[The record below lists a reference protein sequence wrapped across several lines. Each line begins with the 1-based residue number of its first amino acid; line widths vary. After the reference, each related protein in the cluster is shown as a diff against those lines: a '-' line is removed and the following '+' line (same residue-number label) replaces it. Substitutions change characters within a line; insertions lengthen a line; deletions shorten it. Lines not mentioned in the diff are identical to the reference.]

1 MTVEKIEQ
9 FLGVSESYDVPGR
22 LLTAMLDEGQRVA
35 LFDLC
40 LKDCEDLSFDWFCD
54 YFQNKFSDRSAL
66 KQDYTPP
73 CVSDIASGIAGE
85 SDTIVDICAGSGSL
99 TIKGWVKNPSARVV
113 CVELSKTVLP
123 FLLFNLSIRGIAGT
137 VIHGDAITRQADAVY
152 ELVPDGRYSRIV
164 AGGCADWQGKAG
176 VVVMNPPF
184 SVKWD
189 RSGDARMD
197 GFGIPPKSKGDF
209 VFVLDGLFRLCDDG
223 VLVAVLPHGVLFRGA
238 QEQEIRKN
246 LVDGNYIDAVIG
258 LPPKLFMNTQIPVSI
273 MVLKKNRS
281 NRDIL
286 FIDASHEFKNC
297 GRQNVMEEAHTRKVL
312 EVFRGRYSV
321 ERFSE
326 LVTRRQIEE
335 NDYNLNIPRYVDT
348 FVPEPIPDLETLI
361 GELYGIE
368 HEIMETEGQLIG
380 LMLELGSTPLYER
393 QNESAIAGFRKI
405 NDERGGAKT

>member
-1 MTVEKIEQ
+1 M
-9 FLGVSESYDVPGR
+9 
-22 LLTAMLDEGQRVA
+22 
-35 LFDLC
+35 
-40 LKDCEDLSFDWFCD
+40 
-54 YFQNKFSDRSAL
+54 
-66 KQDYTPP
+66 
-73 CVSDIASGIAGE
+73 
-85 SDTIVDICAGSGSL
+85 DICAGSGSL

-297 GRQNVMEEAHTRKVL
+297 GRQNVMEAPVGAPPEAEGAPSSGGHHGLGSVGRFVHAAPDGAHGRAGVGTEAGPL
-312 EVFRGRYSV
+312 GALDGPGTRGRPGGGLHVAGRRRADPDIELEITHDETHPFLGDCGNAEKTNWIRRSGFPTGGGSRGFITLGTLGPAQGLGRLGRLSV
-321 ERFSE
+321 EAG
-326 LVTRRQIEE
+326 
-335 NDYNLNIPRYVDT
+335 DPKVDGR
-348 FVPEPIPDLETLI
+348 VIDRV
-361 GELYGIE
+361 
-368 HEIMETEGQLIG
+368 H
-380 LMLELGSTPLYER
+380 
-393 QNESAIAGFRKI
+393 
-405 NDERGGAKT
+405 RGPSVATG